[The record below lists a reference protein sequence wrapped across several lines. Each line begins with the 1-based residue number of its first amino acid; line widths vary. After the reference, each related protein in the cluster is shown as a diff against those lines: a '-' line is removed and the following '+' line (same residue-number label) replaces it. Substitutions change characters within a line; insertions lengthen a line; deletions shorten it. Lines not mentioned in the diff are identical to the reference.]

1 MGLWV
6 SRRVGFQGFGT
17 PGEGR
22 RKGPQMEKEGDP
34 FSQPHHVTAGLMV
47 GAALCVS
54 PRPSHPAEDR
64 GSSSEAFLELPEAVQ
79 AFFFFLPA
87 AGVSDHLG
95 CRALVVAHPTPTHSS
110 VTWRG

>member
-1 MGLWV
+1 
-6 SRRVGFQGFGT
+6 
-17 PGEGR
+17 
-22 RKGPQMEKEGDP
+22 MEKEGDP

-79 AFFFFLPA
+79 AFFFFSPCCWCLGSSGMQGFSCCPPHSHSQLCDMEGV
-87 AGVSDHLG
+87 AGGQVGRHL
-95 CRALVVAHPTPTHSS
+95 
-110 VTWRG
+110 